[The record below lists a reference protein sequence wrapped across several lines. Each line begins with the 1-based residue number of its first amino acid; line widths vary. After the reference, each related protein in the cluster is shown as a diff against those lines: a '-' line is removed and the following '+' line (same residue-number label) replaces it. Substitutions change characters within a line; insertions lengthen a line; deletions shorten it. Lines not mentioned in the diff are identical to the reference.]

1 MRRLNTSA
9 SVNTSGRFEWQY
21 GRMSVRAK
29 VTNFT
34 GTWPAIWTLGTSC
47 QWPSNGEIDVMENYG
62 GNILANFAWGT
73 DRRWSPEWDSSHWPV
88 ADFGKDWTD
97 EFHIWE
103 LVWTETKMTI
113 LLDGQVLND
122 VSLSDTI
129 NGAAACE
136 GQNPYHQPHYLLL
149 NLALGGSAGGSVEAL
164 DFPTRYVVD
173 YVRIYQ

>member
-1 MRRLNTSA
+1 
-9 SVNTSGRFEWQY
+9 
-21 GRMSVRAK
+21 MSVRAK
-29 VTNFT
+29 VTNFD

-62 GNILANFAWGT
+62 GNILANFTKT
-73 DRRWSPEWDSSHWPV
+73 DREVVSGMGFQSLASGGFR
-88 ADFGKDWTD
+88 KDWTD
-97 EFHIWE
+97 EFHIWG
-103 LVWTETKMTI
+103 LVWTEAKMTI

-136 GQNPYHQPHYLLL
+136 GQNPFHQPHYLLL